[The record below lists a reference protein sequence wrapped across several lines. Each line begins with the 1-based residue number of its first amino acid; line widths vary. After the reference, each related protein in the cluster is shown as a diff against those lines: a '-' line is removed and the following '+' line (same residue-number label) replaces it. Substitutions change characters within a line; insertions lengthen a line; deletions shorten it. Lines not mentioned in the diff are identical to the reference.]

1 MDESRRGKVLV
12 AGGAGYIGSHVTL
25 ALAAAGFK
33 PVVLDNLSTG
43 NAAHVGDI
51 PLIRADISDADRVA
65 ETIREYGINK
75 VLHFAAAIQVEESVA
90 RPWDYY
96 DNNVCRTLNFLRTC
110 MANGVRSVVFSST
123 AAVYGI
129 PLELP
134 VSEKAPLEPINPY
147 GRTKLV
153 VEMILE
159 DMARANKDFH
169 YMALRYFNVAGAD
182 RSGRIGQNY
191 PRATH
196 LITLALRAALGLRPE
211 LAVFGTDYPT
221 PDGTAVRDYIDI
233 EDIATL
239 HVRALEALVE
249 NPRNLVMNCGYGH
262 GFSVSEVLEAVRR
275 VTGRDF
281 PVRETGRRPGDPP
294 MLVAD
299 SRRVRKELNWS
310 PEHDDLDA
318 IISAAWE
325 WERRLQ
331 SRKEG
336 K

>member
-1 MDESRRGKVLV
+1 MNDSRQRNVLV

-25 ALAAAGFK
+25 ALAEAGFN

-43 NAAHVGDI
+43 NAAYVGDI
-51 PLIRADISDADRVA
+51 PLVQADISDAPRVA
-65 ETIREYGINK
+65 EVIREHGIRD
-75 VLHFAAAIQVEESVA
+75 VLHFAAAIQVEESVTH
-90 RPWDYY
+90 PWVYY
-96 DNNVCRTLNFLRTC
+96 DNNVCRTLSFLRTC
-110 MANGVRSVVFSST
+110 MENGVRSLVFSST

-159 DMARANKDFH
+159 DLARANEDFH

-182 RSGRIGQNY
+182 RSGRIGQSY
-191 PRATH
+191 PKATH
-196 LITLALRAALGLRPE
+196 LITLALRTALGLRPE

-233 EDIATL
+233 EDIASL
-239 HVRALEALVE
+239 HVRALEALME

-262 GFSVSEVLEAVRR
+262 GFSVREVLEAVRR

-299 SRRVRKELNWS
+299 SRRVRRELHWS
-310 PEHDDLDA
+310 PAHDDLDA
-318 IISAAWE
+318 IIKAAWE
-325 WERRLQ
+325 WECKLQ
-331 SRKEG
+331 SRKEE